1 MDSHAAINKRAF
13 DIPDVGIDETL
24 LKKLEKDFSSLEGDK
39 LANGKILQLCSYC
52 LVYALYMYINGTLY
66 STA

>member
-52 LVYALYMYINGTLY
+52 LVYVLSMYINGTLY

>member
-24 LKKLEKDFSSLEGDK
+24 LKKLEKDFSSLGGDK
-39 LANGKILQLCSYC
+39 LANGKILQLCCYF
-52 LVYALYMYINGTLY
+52 LVYALYMYINGT
-66 STA
+66 